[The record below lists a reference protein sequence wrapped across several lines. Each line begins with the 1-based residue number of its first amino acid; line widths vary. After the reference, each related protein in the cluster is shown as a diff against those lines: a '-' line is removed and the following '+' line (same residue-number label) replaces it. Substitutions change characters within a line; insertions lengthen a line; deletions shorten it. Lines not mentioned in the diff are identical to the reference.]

1 MNNIIQALTVVSML
15 YRIFPVSLHSIAVL
29 SRAVL
34 SLSDKAIKTCTKYM
48 QTSEKNKNCLPAFV
62 AFSTVTPF
70 NSFQRHP
77 VDNLFG
83 FRFLSE
89 SEIKC

>member
-15 YRIFPVSLHSIAVL
+15 YRLFQVSLHSVAVL
-29 SRAVL
+29 SRAL
-34 SLSDKAIKTCTKYM
+34 LSDKAIKTCTKYM

-70 NSFQRHP
+70 NSFQWHP